1 MLIFFLLFLCHQTN
15 GDGKVIL
22 PGGGVVGLG
31 KDVVFKYET
40 DEEWFMCTYYRY
52 EPMEKQDEVEPEF
65 CSYVKRGEAV
75 TQLRCKPPN
84 LGDHLKYTGT
94 SPKECTVTVKN
105 ITMKD
110 DVAWATRLSS
120 DLEPIKFNITV
131 FTYHFYWCCVH
142 F

>member
-52 EPMEKQDEVEPEF
+52 EPMEKQDEVLPSKTRRHWRHWRREIFSEIRE
-65 CSYVKRGEAV
+65 KRGNSSKNGEKAAK
-75 TQLRCKPPN
+75 TRK
-84 LGDHLKYTGT
+84 KRR
-94 SPKECTVTVKN
+94 KN
-105 ITMKD
+105 IEKTG
-110 DVAWATRLSS
+110 
-120 DLEPIKFNITV
+120 KFFHETGK
-131 FTYHFYWCCVH
+131 Y
-142 F
+142 